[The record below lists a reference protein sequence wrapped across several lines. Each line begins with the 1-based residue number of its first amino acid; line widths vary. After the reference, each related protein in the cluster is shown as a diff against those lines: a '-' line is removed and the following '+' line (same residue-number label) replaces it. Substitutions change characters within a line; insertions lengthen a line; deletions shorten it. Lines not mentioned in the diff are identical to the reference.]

1 MIEFSKQISEKW
13 NISQALSEQICIAY
27 EKNDTPYYL
36 VEYCPEVSVELS
48 ISSIWEIFD
57 FLKNM
62 KELASKK
69 KRVLNALKKVEKAS
83 PAAEKRVALTSNSFE
98 LDDMLIPLRPNPR
111 SKGQL
116 ASKKGLDP
124 LADMIIRQEEE
135 NVPVEQL
142 AEKYVGKDSGLKT
155 ADDVIQGIK
164 DILSERFAYDETVRT
179 MAREFAYD
187 DGFFEVTPKNR
198 KDPKFSQY
206 IGKLLQ
212 LSELSKEEILSFL
225 AAEESKQIRLK
236 LGVQL
241 FRITELIRHHFI
253 INPDSVGFDLICES
267 IDECWIRLL
276 QPAIERD
283 VKIRLK
289 EESEQWALQRITIE
303 LEKSYNEELNRGA
316 LLIADASYEKQV
328 YLLAVSG
335 KGELL
340 GTTTERK
347 PQEGKSFSTD
357 RLQQFLL
364 RHKPSSIIIVDNA
377 QSQIAETILTQALSK
392 SELSPPIIRYA
403 FNENEKNPADS
414 DWVKQKFGSLL
425 DDGTRKLYGYAI
437 KYLHPISL
445 VLDIG
450 LNSYCVH
457 SFQNLV
463 SEQNVSEAITRIL
476 TYSSLVRGVALKDI
490 ADSQLKQL
498 APVSS
503 EILQSIKNADAQGT
517 ISEKNDLLKTPSMT
531 EVAFRNIAGF
541 IVVLNG
547 ESVLD
552 RTLVH
557 PDHFP
562 WINEISEQLN
572 VSIDT
577 IVNDPEIIKSFTVDD
592 PVKKIYLV
600 KKLINHL
607 EAGKPFAGQVP
618 VKVKRK
624 FKLTELKEGA
634 IVSGR
639 VTNIT
644 QFGVFVNIN
653 AVCDGLIHISQL
665 ADDYVESPEQVVSV
679 NDKVD
684 VRILKVDV
692 KKRRI
697 SLSMKNLGSKA
708 PKVKPSK
715 GQLDNLAEHFKNR

>member
-13 NISQALSEQICIAY
+13 NISQALSELICIAY

-48 ISSIWEIFD
+48 ISSLWEIYD
-57 FLKNM
+57 FLKTM
-62 KELASKK
+62 EELASKK
-69 KRVLNALKKVEKAS
+69 KRVINALKKAEKAS
-83 PAAEKRVALTSNSFE
+83 PAAEKRVALTTSSFE
-98 LDDMLIPLRPNPR
+98 LDDMLIPFRPNPR

-116 ASKKGLDP
+116 ASKKGLDS
-124 LADMIIRQEEE
+124 LADLILRQKEETT
-135 NVPVEQL
+135 PVEQL
-142 AEKYVGKDSGLKT
+142 AEQYVNKDPSLKT
-155 ADDVIQGIK
+155 PDDVIQGVK
-164 DILSERFAYDETVRT
+164 DILAEKFAYDETVRA

-206 IGKLLQ
+206 IGKLVQ
-212 LSELSKEEILSFL
+212 LSELTKEEILNFL
-225 AAEESKQIRLK
+225 VAEDSKQIRLK

-253 INPDSVGFDLICES
+253 TNPDSVGFDLICEA
-267 IDECWIRLL
+267 IDDSWIRLL

-283 VKIRLK
+283 VKVRLK
-289 EESEQWALQRITIE
+289 EESEQWALKKITIE
-303 LEKSYNEELNRGA
+303 LEKSYKEELNRGA
-316 LLIADASYEKQV
+316 LLIADASYDKQV
-328 YLLAVSG
+328 YLLTVSG

-357 RLQQFLL
+357 RLHQFLI
-364 RHKPSSIIIVDNA
+364 RHKPSSIIIVDNS

-392 SELSPPIIRYA
+392 SEMSPSIVRYS
-403 FNENEKNPADS
+403 FDDNQKNTSDS
-414 DWVKQKFGSLL
+414 EWIKQKFGSLL
-425 DDGTRKLYGYAI
+425 DDGMRKLYGYAI
-437 KYLHPISL
+437 EYLHPISL

-450 LNSYCVH
+450 LNSYRLH
-457 SFQNLV
+457 PLQNLV
-463 SEQNVSEAITRIL
+463 SEQIMSETITRII
-476 TYSSLVRGVALKDI
+476 TYAALIKGVLLKDI
-490 ADSQLKQL
+490 ADSYIKQL
-498 APVSS
+498 SPVNA
-503 EILQSIKNADAQGT
+503 EMLQSIKNADSQGN
-517 ISEKNDLLKTPSMT
+517 ISEKNDLLKVPSIT

-541 IVVLNG
+541 IVVLSG
-547 ESVLD
+547 ENILD

-562 WINEISEQLN
+562 WISEISEQLN

-577 IVNDPEIIKSFTVDD
+577 IVNDPEIVNSYSTDD
-592 PVKKIYLV
+592 PVRKIYLE
-600 KKLINHL
+600 KKLIDQL
-607 EAGKPFAGQVP
+607 AAGKLFAGQAP

-624 FKLTELKEGA
+624 LKLTELKEGA